1 MNIYQSQLLEIYTNN
16 YGSDVIL
23 MKDFRHFKNELK
35 TMKIACIGAGVS
47 NIPLIKYLNKLDCD
61 LTLFDNKNYNDLNED
76 IKSLIDN
83 NVIKAYL
90 GEDSLTNL
98 EGFDIIFRSPSMLPT
113 NPYLEKEKKRGAIIT
128 TEVEQVIKYSKAK
141 IIGVTG
147 SKGKTTTTTIINEI
161 LTGMNYK
168 TYLGGNIGIPLFDKI
183 DEITENDIVIL
194 ELSSFQLM
202 SMEFSP
208 NVAVITNISPDHLD
222 IHGSYEEYINAK
234 KYLFKNQKETDLVI
248 LNNDDSIVKDF
259 YKEAKGEVKYF
270 GMSPIKDSYVLDND
284 FICYNGKKILDT
296 KKFTLKGTHN
306 YINVCAA
313 LNAVKEY
320 INVENDELENII
332 ANINSVHHR
341 LEFVRE
347 INSVKWYNDSAST
360 TPDKSLAGIN
370 AFDSDIVLI
379 AGGYDK
385 NISYTPLAKPII
397 NKVSKLILFGDT
409 KNKIY
414 DAVMEEI
421 KNTKNVKTKIYIMD
435 SLEEVIDI
443 AYKVAIPGEVVL
455 FSPASA
461 SFDMFKNAYQ
471 RGDLFKELVNKL

>member
-1 MNIYQSQLLEIYTNN
+1 MIQ
-16 YGSDVIL
+16 
-23 MKDFRHFKNELK
+23 MKDFNIFKNELK
-35 TMKIACIGAGVS
+35 NMKIAIIGAGVS
-47 NIPLIKYLNKLDCD
+47 NIPLIKYLIKLNCD
-61 LTLFDNKNYNDLNED
+61 ITLFDKKNYEELNED

-83 NVIKAYL
+83 KIIASFL
-90 GEDSLTNL
+90 GDNSLSNL
-98 EGFDIIFRSPSMLPT
+98 EEFDIIFRSPSMLPT
-113 NPYLEKEKKRGAIIT
+113 NPYLEKEKSRGAIIT

-161 LTGMNYK
+161 LSGMNYK

-202 SMEFSP
+202 NMEISP
-208 NVAVITNISPDHLD
+208 NIAVITNISPDHLD

-234 KYLFKNQKETDLVI
+234 KYLFKNQTKDDLVI
-248 LNNDDSIVKDF
+248 LNNNDEIVKTF
-259 YKEAKGEVKYF
+259 AKDVVGQVKYF
-270 GMSPIKDSYVLDND
+270 GSTYIKDAYVLDND
-284 FICYNGKKILDT
+284 FICYNNEKKLDT
-296 KKFTLKGTHN
+296 KKFTLKGKHN
-306 YINVCAA
+306 YLNVCAA
-313 LNAVKEY
+313 LNAVAEY
-320 INVENDELENII
+320 INVDAEELENII
-332 ANINSVHHR
+332 ARINSVHHR

-347 INSVKWYNDSAST
+347 INGVKWYNDSAST

-370 AFDSDIVLI
+370 AFDNDIVLI

-385 NISYTPLAKPII
+385 NISYAPLAKPIL

-409 KNKIY
+409 KTKIY

-421 KNTKNVKTKIYIMD
+421 KKTKDVKTKIYVMD
-435 SLEEVIDI
+435 TLEEVIDM
-443 AYKVAIPGEVVL
+443 AYRVSTPKEVVL

-471 RGDLFKELVNKL
+471 RGDLFKELVTKL